1 MGLSIVQRIIAGF
14 VLMLL
19 LFILLGIIS
28 VLKIKDINDS
38 LTTASDRATPL
49 VVIIS
54 GLKEALQDSNRQV
67 LNYRTSEDA
76 GQLPQLANQFK
87 VQQSRFAQLS
97 QEMGTFSDVAD
108 ARARF
113 RQVESATTQ
122 FYGLADQVL
131 ALHLQW
137 VGTLAQRRKMEVEFI
152 HLEDTYQWAA
162 DLLQQR
168 ASTPSMRNKAELIT
182 SGIARDLK
190 HIRRADAKSDL
201 NELETVLG
209 KDIGMARTRLERLL
223 VSDDV
228 KARFLSNLDR
238 MNELVLGSRG
248 LLTTM
253 RQARQ
258 LELSLATQN
267 QQLDVSLVN
276 SLHLLDEMGKSA
288 EAVAIAIA
296 IAIASDGRSNA
307 DAAVSSASFW
317 ILVVAAMS
325 ACAAL
330 VIGYTTA
337 RSIRR
342 PLQMINKELDYMAAG
357 DMTRRINYR
366 SRCEF
371 GNLSCS
377 IDILAGKTGELLS
390 QINAGS
396 RHLVDEASR
405 AAEIS
410 ERAMSRV
417 QEQKSQTDQVA
428 AAITE
433 LEVSATE
440 VARSTDGAKHEVDL
454 ADEEARSGRNKV
466 ASTRKITEQL
476 AGAMEEAVGIT
487 HKLGEFSN
495 NIGSILD
502 VIRSIAEQTN
512 LLALNAAI
520 EAARAGD
527 AGRGFAVVADEVRAL
542 ANRTQTST
550 EEIQGM
556 IENLQSS
563 SKHVVEVMGRSQEQT
578 RSCVEQTRE
587 MDAALQ
593 SIAERMSTIKSMADQ
608 VAHAAQEQISV
619 SQGVARH
626 IAGIADVA
634 YETEREARESASS
647 SEVLADLV
655 AKQQKLIAHFKV

>member
-19 LFILLGIIS
+19 LLVLLGFIS
-28 VLKIKDINDS
+28 ILKIRGINEGLS
-38 LTTASDRATPL
+38 QVSDRATPL
-49 VVIIS
+49 VIAVA
-54 GLKEALQDSNRQV
+54 GLKGALQDSNRWV
-67 LNYRTSEDA
+67 LTYRTSEDA
-76 GQLPQLANQFK
+76 TQLPQLASQFK
-87 VQQSRFAQLS
+87 AQQARFVAQS
-97 QEMGTFSDVAD
+97 KEMARFNDVAEAD
-108 ARARF
+108 ERF
-113 RQVESATTQ
+113 RQVDGATRE

-131 ALHLQW
+131 SQHGQWIAALDRRHELE
-137 VGTLAQRRKMEVEFI
+137 LAFI
-152 HLEDTYQWAA
+152 RLEDTYQWAA
-162 DLLQQR
+162 DLLLQQT
-168 ASTPSMRNKAELIT
+168 ASKRSMRNKAELIT

-190 HIRRADAKSDL
+190 NIRRADAKTDL
-201 NELETVLG
+201 NELEKVLA
-209 KDIGMARTRLERLL
+209 KDIEMARKRLERVL
-223 VSDDV
+223 VPDDV
-228 KARFLSNLDR
+228 RQRFVVNLDR
-238 MNELVLGSRG
+238 MQELALGPQG
-248 LLTTM
+248 LLATM
-253 RQARQ
+253 RNGQQ
-258 LELSLATQN
+258 LAASLQSLN
-267 QQLDVSLVN
+267 QQLDTSLVN
-276 SLHLLDEMGKSA
+276 SLALLDEMGKSA
-288 EAVAIAIA
+288 GS
-296 IAIASDGRSNA
+296 IASQSRIGA
-307 DAAVSSASFW
+307 DDAVSSASLW
-317 ILVVAAMS
+317 ILIVSAISAA
-325 ACAAL
+325 AAL
-330 VIGYTTA
+330 IIGYTTA
-337 RSIRR
+337 RSIQR
-342 PLQMINKELDYMAAG
+342 PLQLIDRALDRMATG
-357 DMTRRINYR
+357 DMTRRIDYQ

-371 GNLSCS
+371 GSLTRS
-377 IDILAGKTGELLS
+377 INTLADKTGELLS

-396 RHLVDEASR
+396 RHLVEEASR

-417 QEQKSQTDQVA
+417 QDQKSQTDQVA

-440 VARSTDGAKHEVDL
+440 VARSTDGTKREVDL
-454 ADEEARSGRNKV
+454 ADEEARAGRKQV
-466 ASTRKITEQL
+466 ATTRRITEQL

-550 EEIQGM
+550 EEIQAM

-563 SKHVVEVMGRSQEQT
+563 SKQVMEVMGRSQEQT
-578 RSCVEQTRE
+578 QGCVSQTRA
-587 MDAALQ
+587 MDQALQ
-593 SIAERMSTIKSMADQ
+593 SIAERMSAIKSMADQ

-634 YETEREARESASS
+634 YETEREARESAGS

-655 AKQQKLIAHFKV
+655 AKQQQLIAHFKV

>member
-19 LFILLGIIS
+19 LVLLGFIS
-28 VLKIKDINDS
+28 ILKIRGINEGLS
-38 LTTASDRATPL
+38 QVSDRATPL
-49 VVIIS
+49 VIAVA
-54 GLKEALQDSNRQV
+54 GLKGALQDSNRWV
-67 LNYRTSEDA
+67 LTYRTSEDA
-76 GQLPQLANQFK
+76 TQLPQLASQFK
-87 VQQSRFAQLS
+87 AQQARFVAQS
-97 QEMGTFSDVAD
+97 KEMVRFNDVAE
-108 ARARF
+108 AGERF
-113 RQVESATTQ
+113 RQVDGATRE

-131 ALHLQW
+131 SQHGQWIAALNRRHELE
-137 VGTLAQRRKMEVEFI
+137 LAFI
-152 HLEDTYQWAA
+152 RLEDTYQWAA
-162 DLLQQR
+162 DLLLQQT
-168 ASTPSMRNKAELIT
+168 ASKRSMRNKAELIT

-190 HIRRADAKSDL
+190 NIRRANAKTDL
-201 NELETVLG
+201 NELEKVLA
-209 KDIGMARTRLERLL
+209 KDIEMARKRLERVL
-223 VSDDV
+223 VPDDV
-228 KARFLSNLDR
+228 RQRFVVNLDR
-238 MNELVLGSRG
+238 MQELALGPQG
-248 LLTTM
+248 LLATM
-253 RQARQ
+253 RNGQQ
-258 LELSLATQN
+258 LAASLQSLN
-267 QQLDVSLVN
+267 QQLDTSLVN
-276 SLHLLDEMGKSA
+276 SLALLDEMGKSA
-288 EAVAIAIA
+288 GS
-296 IAIASDGRSNA
+296 IASQSRIGA
-307 DAAVSSASFW
+307 DDAVSSASLW
-317 ILVVAAMS
+317 ILIVSAISAA
-325 ACAAL
+325 AAL
-330 VIGYTTA
+330 IIGYTTA
-337 RSIRR
+337 RSIQR
-342 PLQMINKELDYMAAG
+342 PLQLIDRALDRMATG
-357 DMTRRINYR
+357 DMTRRIDYQ

-371 GNLSCS
+371 GSLTRS
-377 IDILAGKTGELLS
+377 INTLADKTGELLS

-396 RHLVDEASR
+396 RHLVEEASR

-417 QEQKSQTDQVA
+417 QDQKSQTDQVA

-440 VARSTDGAKHEVDL
+440 VARSTDGTKREVDL
-454 ADEEARSGRNKV
+454 ADEEARAGRKQV
-466 ASTRKITEQL
+466 ATTRRITEQL

-550 EEIQGM
+550 EEIQAM

-563 SKHVVEVMGRSQEQT
+563 SKQVMEVMGRSQEQT
-578 RSCVEQTRE
+578 QGCVSQTRA
-587 MDAALQ
+587 MDQALQ
-593 SIAERMSTIKSMADQ
+593 SIAERMSAIKSMADQ

-634 YETEREARESASS
+634 YETEREARESAGS

-655 AKQQKLIAHFKV
+655 AKQQQLIAHFKV

>member
-19 LFILLGIIS
+19 LLVLLGFIS
-28 VLKIKDINDS
+28 ILKIRGINEGLS
-38 LTTASDRATPL
+38 QVSDRATPL
-49 VVIIS
+49 VIAVA
-54 GLKEALQDSNRQV
+54 GLKGALQDSNRWV
-67 LNYRTSEDA
+67 LTYRTSEDA
-76 GQLPQLANQFK
+76 TQLPQLASQFK
-87 VQQSRFAQLS
+87 AQQARFVAQS
-97 QEMGTFSDVAD
+97 KEMARFNDVAE
-108 ARARF
+108 AGERF
-113 RQVESATTQ
+113 RQVDGATRE

-131 ALHLQW
+131 SQHGQWIAALDRRHELE
-137 VGTLAQRRKMEVEFI
+137 LAFI
-152 HLEDTYQWAA
+152 RLEDTYQWAA
-162 DLLQQR
+162 DLLLQQT
-168 ASTPSMRNKAELIT
+168 ASKRSMRNKAELIT

-190 HIRRADAKSDL
+190 NIRRADAKTDL
-201 NELETVLG
+201 NELEKVLA
-209 KDIGMARTRLERLL
+209 KDIEMARKRLERVL
-223 VSDDV
+223 VPDDV
-228 KARFLSNLDR
+228 RQRFVVNLDR
-238 MNELVLGSRG
+238 MQELALGPQG
-248 LLTTM
+248 LLATM
-253 RQARQ
+253 RHAQQ
-258 LELSLATQN
+258 LAASLQTLN
-267 QQLDVSLVN
+267 QQLDTSLVN
-276 SLHLLDEMGKSA
+276 SLALLDEMGKSA
-288 EAVAIAIA
+288 GS
-296 IAIASDGRSNA
+296 IASQSRIGA
-307 DAAVSSASFW
+307 DDAVSSASLW
-317 ILVVAAMS
+317 ILIVSAISAA
-325 ACAAL
+325 AAL
-330 VIGYTTA
+330 IIGYTTA
-337 RSIRR
+337 RSIQR
-342 PLQMINKELDYMAAG
+342 PLQLIDRALDRMATG
-357 DMTRRINYR
+357 DMTRRIDYQ
-366 SRCEF
+366 SSCEF
-371 GNLSCS
+371 GSLTRS
-377 IDILAGKTGELLS
+377 INTLADKTGELLS

-396 RHLVDEASR
+396 RHLVEEASR

-417 QEQKSQTDQVA
+417 QDQKSQTDQVA

-440 VARSTDGAKHEVDL
+440 VARSTDGTKREVDL
-454 ADEEARSGRNKV
+454 ADEEARAGRKQV
-466 ASTRKITEQL
+466 ATTRRITEQL

-550 EEIQGM
+550 EEIQAM

-563 SKHVVEVMGRSQEQT
+563 SKQVMEVMGRSQEQT
-578 RSCVEQTRE
+578 QGCVSQTRA
-587 MDAALQ
+587 MDQALQ
-593 SIAERMSTIKSMADQ
+593 SIAERMSAIKSMADQ

-655 AKQQKLIAHFKV
+655 AKQQQLIAHFKV

>member
-19 LFILLGIIS
+19 LLVLLGFIS
-28 VLKIKDINDS
+28 ILKIRGINEGLS
-38 LTTASDRATPL
+38 QVSDRATPL
-49 VVIIS
+49 VIAVA
-54 GLKEALQDSNRQV
+54 GLKGALQDSNRWV
-67 LNYRTSEDA
+67 LTYRTSEEA
-76 GQLPQLANQFK
+76 AQLPQLASQFK
-87 VQQSRFAQLS
+87 AQQERFLAQS
-97 QEMGTFSDVAD
+97 KEMARFDGVAE
-108 ARARF
+108 ASERF
-113 RQVESATTQ
+113 RQVDGATRE

-131 ALHLQW
+131 TQHGQW
-137 VGTLAQRRKMEVEFI
+137 VAALDRRHELELAFI
-152 HLEDTYQWAA
+152 RLEDTYQWAA
-162 DLLQQR
+162 DLLLQQT
-168 ASTPSMRNKAELIT
+168 ASKRSMRNKAELIT

-190 HIRRADAKSDL
+190 NIRRADAKTDL
-201 NELETVLG
+201 NELEKVLG
-209 KDIGMARTRLERLL
+209 KDIEMARKRLER
-223 VSDDV
+223 VQVPDDV
-228 KARFLSNLDR
+228 RQRFIVNLDR
-238 MNELVLGSRG
+238 MQELALGPKG
-248 LLTTM
+248 LLATM
-253 RQARQ
+253 RNGQQ
-258 LELSLATQN
+258 LAASLQSLN
-267 QQLDVSLVN
+267 QQLDTSLVN
-276 SLHLLDEMGKSA
+276 SLALLDEMAKSA
-288 EAVAIAIA
+288 GS
-296 IAIASDGRSNA
+296 IASASRVGA
-307 DAAVSSASFW
+307 DDAVSSASAW
-317 ILVVAAMS
+317 ILIVS
-325 ACAAL
+325 AISATAAL
-330 VIGYTTA
+330 LIGYTTA
-337 RSIRR
+337 RSIQR
-342 PLQMINKELDYMAAG
+342 PLQLIDRELDRMATG
-357 DMTRRINYR
+357 DMTRRIDYQ

-371 GNLSCS
+371 GSLTRS
-377 IDILAGKTGELLS
+377 INTLADKTGELLA

-417 QEQKSQTDQVA
+417 QDQKSQTDQVA

-440 VARSTDGAKHEVDL
+440 VARSTDGTKREVDL
-454 ADEEARSGRNKV
+454 ADEEARAGRKQV
-466 ASTRKITEQL
+466 ATTRQITEQL

-487 HKLGEFSN
+487 HKLGEFSD

-550 EEIQGM
+550 EEIQAM

-563 SKHVVEVMGRSQEQT
+563 SKHVVAVMARSQEQT
-578 RSCVEQTRE
+578 QDCVAQTRV
-587 MDAALQ
+587 MDEALQ
-593 SIAERMSTIKSMADQ
+593 SIAERMSAIKAMADQ

-626 IAGIADVA
+626 VAGIADVA

-655 AKQQKLIAHFKV
+655 AKQQQLIAHFKV

>member
-19 LFILLGIIS
+19 LLVLLGFIS
-28 VLKIKDINDS
+28 ILKIRGINEGLS
-38 LTTASDRATPL
+38 QVSDRATPL
-49 VVIIS
+49 VIAVA
-54 GLKEALQDSNRQV
+54 GLKGALQDSNRWV
-67 LNYRTSEDA
+67 LTYRTSEDA
-76 GQLPQLANQFK
+76 TQLPQLASQFK
-87 VQQSRFAQLS
+87 AQQARFVAQS
-97 QEMGTFSDVAD
+97 KEMARFNDVAE
-108 ARARF
+108 AGERF
-113 RQVESATTQ
+113 RLVDGATRE

-131 ALHLQW
+131 SQHGQWIAALDRRHELE
-137 VGTLAQRRKMEVEFI
+137 LAFI
-152 HLEDTYQWAA
+152 RLEDTYQWAA
-162 DLLQQR
+162 DLLLQQT
-168 ASTPSMRNKAELIT
+168 ASKRSMRNKAELIT

-190 HIRRADAKSDL
+190 NIRRADAKTDL
-201 NELETVLG
+201 NELEKVLA
-209 KDIGMARTRLERLL
+209 KDIEMARKRLERVL
-223 VSDDV
+223 VPDDV
-228 KARFLSNLDR
+228 RQRFVVNLDR
-238 MNELVLGSRG
+238 MQELALGPQG
-248 LLTTM
+248 LLATM
-253 RQARQ
+253 RNGQQ
-258 LELSLATQN
+258 LAASLQTLN
-267 QQLDVSLVN
+267 QQLDTSLVN
-276 SLHLLDEMGKSA
+276 SLALLDEMGKSA
-288 EAVAIAIA
+288 GS
-296 IAIASDGRSNA
+296 IASQSRIGA
-307 DAAVSSASFW
+307 DDAVSSASLW
-317 ILVVAAMS
+317 ILIVSAISAA
-325 ACAAL
+325 AAL
-330 VIGYTTA
+330 IIGYTTA
-337 RSIRR
+337 RSIQR
-342 PLQMINKELDYMAAG
+342 PLQLIDRALDRMATG
-357 DMTRRINYR
+357 DMTRRIDYQ

-371 GNLSCS
+371 GSLTRS
-377 IDILAGKTGELLS
+377 INTLADKTGELLS

-396 RHLVDEASR
+396 RHLVEEASR

-417 QEQKSQTDQVA
+417 QDQKSQTDQVA

-440 VARSTDGAKHEVDL
+440 VARSTDGTKREVDL
-454 ADEEARSGRNKV
+454 ADEEARAGRKQV
-466 ASTRKITEQL
+466 ATTRRITEQL

-550 EEIQGM
+550 EEIQAM

-563 SKHVVEVMGRSQEQT
+563 SKQVMEVMGRSQEQT
-578 RSCVEQTRE
+578 QGCVSQTRA
-587 MDAALQ
+587 MDQALQ
-593 SIAERMSTIKSMADQ
+593 SIAERMSAIKSMADQ

-626 IAGIADVA
+626 ISGIADVA

-655 AKQQKLIAHFKV
+655 AKQQQLIAHFKV